1 MCFPDL
7 TMCPAMNGKNRSQY
21 MYMVWAFFFNIS
33 NHIHV
38 TTVGMTPPPLPL
50 YLLNIKKIACHQSKL
65 GFVHTYEF
73 KQFITI

>member
-21 MYMVWAFFFNIS
+21 MHMVWAFFLNIS

-38 TTVGMTPPPLPL
+38 ITVGMTPPLPL
-50 YLLNIKKIACHQSKL
+50 YLLDIKKITCH
-65 GFVHTYEF
+65 
-73 KQFITI
+73 

>member
-21 MYMVWAFFFNIS
+21 MYMVWAFFFKNIS

-38 TTVGMTPPPLPL
+38 ITVGMTPPLSPLSVKYKENCL
-50 YLLNIKKIACHQSKL
+50 SL
-65 GFVHTYEF
+65 V
-73 KQFITI
+73 

>member
-21 MYMVWAFFFNIS
+21 MYMVWAFFLNIS

-38 TTVGMTPPPLPL
+38 TTVGMTPPPFP
-50 YLLNIKKIACHQSKL
+50 
-65 GFVHTYEF
+65 
-73 KQFITI
+73 FIC

>member
-21 MYMVWAFFFNIS
+21 MYMVWAFFLNIS

-38 TTVGMTPPPLPL
+38 ITVGMTPPPSPL
-50 YLLNIKKIACHQSKL
+50 SVKYKENCLSL
-65 GFVHTYEF
+65 V
-73 KQFITI
+73 

>member
-21 MYMVWAFFFNIS
+21 MYMVWAFFLNIS

-38 TTVGMTPPPLPL
+38 ITVGMTPLPL
-50 YLLNIKKIACHQSKL
+50 YLLNIKKIACH
-65 GFVHTYEF
+65 
-73 KQFITI
+73 